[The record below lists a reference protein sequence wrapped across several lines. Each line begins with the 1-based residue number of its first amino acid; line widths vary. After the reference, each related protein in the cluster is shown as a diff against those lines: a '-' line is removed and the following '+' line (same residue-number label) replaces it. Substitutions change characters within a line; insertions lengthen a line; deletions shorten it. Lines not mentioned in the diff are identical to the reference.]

1 MRSPIGPVLILL
13 GLATTVVLV
22 LLLFQTIGL
31 RDDLDRAREQVAG
44 LQTQVETQ
52 EAGVTQA
59 ELRRELDEL
68 RSWTRDWLIATDVAG
83 SPPGGS
89 VGTPAGGN
97 AAFGDLVQRLD
108 QVLERIEDLN
118 DRVDQICEGVPVC

>member
-22 LLLFQTIGL
+22 LLLFQTIAL
-31 RDDLDRAREQVAG
+31 RNDLDSAREQVAT
-44 LQTQVETQ
+44 LQTRVEAQ
-52 EAGVTQA
+52 EAGVTPV

-68 RSWTRDWLIATDVAG
+68 RSWTRDWLIATDSGGG
-83 SPPGGS
+83 SPGGS

-97 AAFGDLVQRLD
+97 AAFGDVVQRLD
-108 QVLERIEDLN
+108 EVLERIEELN